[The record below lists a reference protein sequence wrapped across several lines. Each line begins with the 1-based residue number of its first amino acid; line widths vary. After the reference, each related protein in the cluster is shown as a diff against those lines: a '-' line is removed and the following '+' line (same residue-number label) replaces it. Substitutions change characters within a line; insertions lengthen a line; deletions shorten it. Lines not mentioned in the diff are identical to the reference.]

1 MTRLL
6 LLALV
11 ALALA
16 PGTWI
21 RSPRPAQVLDAGL
34 VSVAIPVQQP
44 RVGALEIEAMWKLS
58 SEHSLFGGYSAL
70 VALDGRTLLTA
81 SDQGAAL
88 RIRLRDGRP
97 GSGIMTRF
105 GGASYFGEKS
115 VSDLESLTLDRETG
129 TIWAGYENLNAVIRM
144 ESDGTVQ
151 AGAQPAQMEDWPVNA
166 GPEAIVRLRDG
177 RFIVIAEGS
186 WRWTP
191 ANMDGLLFDSDP
203 AEDAGTDAA
212 PDSATPFEFDAGEG
226 YLPVDMA
233 ALPDGRVLI
242 LVRSFE
248 WGLPPMFRARLLV
261 ADPADI
267 REGEEWPWQEIAR
280 FTPPMQT
287 DNFEGIAVWGDDYPV
302 TLWMISD
309 DNTAK
314 FQNTLLLRM
323 RWDGEL
329 PD

>member
-1 MTRLL
+1 MAAPVTRLL

-58 SEHSLFGGYSAL
+58 SEHSLFGGYSGL
-70 VALDGRTLLTA
+70 VAIRPNYLLA
-81 SDQGAAL
+81 GSDQGAAL
-88 RIRLRDGRP
+88 WLELDGGQP
-97 GSGIMTRF
+97 GRGDMRRF
-105 GGASYFGEKS
+105 GAKSYFGEKTG
-115 VSDLESLTLDRETG
+115 SDLEALTIDPETG
-129 TIWAGYENLNAVIRM
+129 WLWAAYENLNAVIRM
-144 ESDGTVQ
+144 GPRGGVQ
-151 AGAQPAQMEDWPVNA
+151 AGAEPPQMEGWPSNA
-166 GPEAIVRLRDG
+166 GPEAFVRLPDG
-177 RFIVIAEGS
+177 RFIAMAEGTWAWS
-186 WRWTP
+186 AQNR
-191 ANMDGLLFDSDP
+191 DGLLFDGDP
-203 AEDAGTDAA
+203 VDGAEAI
-212 PDSATPFEFDAGEG
+212 PFDFHDPEG

-248 WGLPPMFRARLLV
+248 WGLPPVFKARLLV

-280 FTPPMQT
+280 FTPPMPT

-329 PD
+329 PE